1 MKYLLYL
8 LLGIALLP
16 MIGMAQHM
24 KDTIPPVKDSVK
36 NIEDVVITGTMK
48 PVRKL
53 ESPIPVEVYGQ
64 TFLKS
69 NPTPSVFE
77 ALQNINGVR
86 PQLNCNVCNTGDIH
100 INGLEGPYTLVMIDG
115 MPIVSSLASV
125 YGLTGIPN
133 ALVDRIEVIKGP
145 ASALYGSEAV
155 GGIIHVITK
164 HPNKAPRIH
173 AETMG
178 TSWGE
183 FNADI
188 SVASRRG
195 KVGVLQGMSYFQYS
209 QPIDRNNDNFTDVTL
224 QQRISVFQKWN
235 IARRHADKLLQWY
248 ARYMY
253 EDRWGGEM
261 QWNKK
266 HRGGDEMYGESIYT
280 NRLELTGMYD
290 LPRIKNLR
298 LSTSFALHRQNSF
311 YGTTSFNAT
320 QSTSFTQL
328 TWMGGNARHQW
339 LTGAALRFQYYKDNT
354 PVEASANYQRRV
366 WLPGA
371 FVQHEFQFHPQHTL
385 LTGLRFDYH
394 SVHHGILTPRLA
406 YKWKPNSM
414 HLVRFNAGTGYRVVN
429 LFTEDHAALTGARKV
444 VIENALKPERSLNV
458 NLNYMKQFLLWGG
471 QGSFDITGWVTR
483 FFNRITADYESDPNL
498 ILYNNLSQHTTGKG
512 ITINADYSGAKQL
525 RINLGVT
532 MQHIPDATG
541 RQQMLTERTGGTWLV
556 SFPIGNKGFSF
567 DYTGNIYGRMRVPLL
582 GPLDPRSPYAPV
594 WSTQNIQCTYQR
606 HAQFSIF
613 AGVKN
618 LLNFTPA
625 RHAPFIIARA
635 HDPFDRN
642 VQFDGN
648 GQALATPENPYA
660 LTFDP
665 NYVYA
670 PNQGIRVFA
679 GIRWRSKK

>member
-1 MKYLLYL
+1 MKHILYL
-8 LLGIALLP
+8 LLTLGLTVGARASHPVNDTLP
-16 MIGMAQHM
+16 LR
-24 KDTIPPVKDSVK
+24 KDS
-36 NIEDVVITGTMK
+36 IQSIDDVVVTGTMK

-69 NPTPSVFE
+69 NPTPSLFD

-125 YGLTGIPN
+125 YGLSGIPN

-164 HPNKAPRIH
+164 HPGKAPRIH

-188 SVASRRG
+188 STTSKKGRVRL
-195 KVGVLQGMSYFQYS
+195 LQGLNYYHYN
-209 QPIDRNNDNFTDVTL
+209 QPTDKNNDNFTDVTL
-224 QQRISVFQKWN
+224 QQRVSVFQKWD
-235 IARRHADKLLQWY
+235 IARRTPDKVLQWY

-261 QWNKK
+261 LWKKK
-266 HRGGDEMYGESIYT
+266 HRGGDEVYGESIYT

-328 TWMGGNARHQW
+328 TWSGGNKRHQW
-339 LTGAALRFQYYKDNT
+339 LAGSALRFQYYKDNT
-354 PVEASANYQRRV
+354 PVEADANFRRTV
-366 WLPGA
+366 RLPGA
-371 FVQHEFQFHPQHTL
+371 FIQHEFQFHPKHTL
-385 LTGLRFDYH
+385 LTGWRFDYH
-394 SVHHGILTPRLA
+394 SVHRGIFTPRLA
-406 YKWKPNSM
+406 YKWKPHAM
-414 HLVRFNAGTGYRVVN
+414 HLIRFNAGTGYRVVN

-471 QGSFDITGWVTR
+471 HGSFDITGWVTR
-483 FFNRITADYESDPNL
+483 FFNRITADYDSDPNL
-498 ILYNNLSQHTTGKG
+498 ILYNNLSRHTTGKG
-512 ITINADYSGAKQL
+512 VTLNAEYSSPRQL

-532 MQHIPDATG
+532 LQHIPDATG
-541 RQQMLTERTGGTWLV
+541 RQQILTERIGGTWLV
-556 SFPIGNKGFSF
+556 SFPTGNKKFSF
-567 DYTGNIYGRMRVPLL
+567 DYTGNVYGRMRVPLL

-594 WSTQNIQCTYQR
+594 WSTQNIQCTYQPNP
-606 HAQFSIF
+606 QFSVF
-613 AGVKN
+613 AGIKN

-625 RHAPFIIARA
+625 QRAPFIIARA
-635 HDPFDRN
+635 HDPFDRQ

-670 PNQGIRVFA
+670 PNQGIRFFA
-679 GIRWRSKK
+679 GIRWRTKK